1 MDFVIDLPQRHQKE
15 IDRSVKNNDLMR
27 KDMRMATLELSKVN
41 ELKRA
46 IKILKKTNKIDY
58 EN

>member
-1 MDFVIDLPQRHQKE
+1 MDFVIDLLQRHQKE